1 MDSKAAMGIGIAI
14 GVAIVAITFAVL
26 SSKIS
31 PLQVQSISTIS
42 SSNATISIIHG
53 YISKE
58 IDNSI

>member
-1 MDSKAAMGIGIAI
+1 MGIGIAI